1 MRRRINM
8 SNIKVTVAYEKPTT
22 SKFDALMEEYEA
34 AKKYADE
41 TVAYYK
47 PLADAAEDAK
57 FDAIMEQL
65 ETIKMYAR
73 RIAEIR
79 ECDKREVCITA
90 GVHGYMRG
98 DSCSS
103 VYFEVE
109 YRPDT
114 CKFVVAC
121 DHMPFV
127 KGRFCEGRHNFV
139 GKWEEWKIYEQL
151 EKNACDQLQS
161 AIKAQEHRSQ
171 KQIDRLNNIVKM

>member
-1 MRRRINM
+1 MNE
-8 SNIKVTVAYEKPTT
+8 IKVTVAYEKPTT
-22 SKFDALMEEYEA
+22 SKFDALMAEYEA

-65 ETIKMYAR
+65 ETIKMYAK
-73 RIAEIR
+73 RIAEITEGER
-79 ECDKREVCITA
+79 GEVRITA

-103 VYFEVE
+103 VYFEVT
-109 YRPDT
+109 YRPGTD
-114 CKFVVAC
+114 KFIVAC
-121 DHMPFV
+121 DHTLFV
-127 KGRFCEGRHNFV
+127 KGKFCEGRYNIV

-151 EKNACDQLQS
+151 EKSACDQLQS
-161 AIKAQEHRSQ
+161 AIKAQQNKAQ
-171 KQIDRLNNIVKM
+171 KQINRLKNITKEV